1 MSWIDIVL
9 ILCLVIAGIS
19 GYREGFL
26 MELFSLLAIL
36 LGVLGAFK
44 LLGWAIVYLGN
55 EFDIDQKHLPYVAF
69 AVVFV
74 LIVIAVRLLGNLIK
88 LSIDKTFLGRVDQ
101 IAGSFLGVIKSA
113 FILSVLMWLADSFK
127 IEFPD
132 KWTSD
137 SWLFPKV
144 AAFAPA
150 FTHWLGEFFPFFND
164 VF

>member
-1 MSWIDIVL
+1 
-9 ILCLVIAGIS
+9 
-19 GYREGFL
+19 